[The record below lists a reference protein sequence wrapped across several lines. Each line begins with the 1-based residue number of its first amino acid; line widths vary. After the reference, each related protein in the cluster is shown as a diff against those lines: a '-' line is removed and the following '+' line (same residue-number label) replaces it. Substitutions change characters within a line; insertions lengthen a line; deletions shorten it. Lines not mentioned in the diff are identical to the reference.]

1 RGCGSRTASP
11 RTRHR
16 GRRSGRRL
24 PASGQLPA
32 SARPR
37 QRPPGQLPPL
47 PQGTGRKPADRARLG
62 PPDGGARCRPRSR
75 WRAKEPRRR
84 QWPDRERTGQ
94 LDHGLQRLGHRPYRI
109 AGPMALTPGHSVFYA
124 LVTAA
129 SPLTSALGVL
139 RRLTCLLQPVLLAL
153 LHPSVPGQEAGFLQA
168 RAAVRVD
175 EDQCPGD
182 PQPQRAGLAGDTA
195 AGDPGDHV
203 ELVISTERDEWLTDE
218 LLMELVREVLVQ
230 RPVVDLPLPG
240 ARQDTDPGNR
250 LLAAAGA
257 QGLPRHDRLA
267 PPGAGRPARRDIA
280 RLGGVFRH
288 VLPGAVF
295 GLGACSRCGN
305 LRVSG
310 LSHGV
315 FLVLPCRLWLLR

>member
-1 RGCGSRTASP
+1 
-11 RTRHR
+11 
-16 GRRSGRRL
+16 
-24 PASGQLPA
+24 
-32 SARPR
+32 
-37 QRPPGQLPPL
+37 
-47 PQGTGRKPADRARLG
+47 
-62 PPDGGARCRPRSR
+62 
-75 WRAKEPRRR
+75 
-84 QWPDRERTGQ
+84 
-94 LDHGLQRLGHRPYRI
+94 
-109 AGPMALTPGHSVFYA
+109 MALTPGHSVFYA

-257 QGLPRHDRLA
+257 QALPRHARLA
-267 PPGAGRPARRDIA
+267 RPGAGRPARRDIA

-315 FLVLPCRLWLLR
+315 FLVLPCRLWLLRASAARIGLLGDLDDLERHRLLCLVRMLRPGVHLELAQHLPAQRVLREHSLDGLLDHPLRVLG